1 METETV
7 SQIHRQFVQKDGNFG
22 IMNVILLHGNA
33 VLMVLLGG
41 LLSIAY
47 MVRMKME
54 IAYRGGYNHL

>member
-22 IMNVILLHGNA
+22 NMNVILLHMFVVMV
-33 VLMVLLGG
+33 VLVLGG
-41 LLSIAY
+41 ILSIAH

-54 IAYRGGYNHL
+54 IAFRGG